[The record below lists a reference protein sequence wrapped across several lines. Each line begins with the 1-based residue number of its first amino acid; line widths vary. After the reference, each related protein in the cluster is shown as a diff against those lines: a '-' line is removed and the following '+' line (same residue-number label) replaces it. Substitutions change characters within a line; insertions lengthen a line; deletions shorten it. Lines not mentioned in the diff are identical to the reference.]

1 MVQLAKSK
9 RTIMCLLSNDLLH
22 IVLLLLIIKGPI
34 MLITFSC
41 KAHASVTMFG
51 EVGLQFIKM
60 LGHSGKI
67 PGAIDASEVP
77 QALNNLRTAI
87 AAEQNQA
94 VEQDGIDDDN
104 EDEVVEAPV
113 NIGSRAFPLVEL
125 LKAAIKEECEV
136 MWEDGSGKR
145 L

>member
-1 MVQLAKSK
+1 
-9 RTIMCLLSNDLLH
+9 
-22 IVLLLLIIKGPI
+22 

-51 EVGLQFIKM
+51 EIGLQFIKM
-60 LGHSGKI
+60 LGHSGAI

-77 QALNNLRTAI
+77 QALNNLR
-87 AAEQNQA
+87 AALEVEQKQPVEQN
-94 VEQDGIDDDN
+94 DTDDDN

>member
-1 MVQLAKSK
+1 
-9 RTIMCLLSNDLLH
+9 
-22 IVLLLLIIKGPI
+22 

-60 LGHSGKI
+60 LGHSGTI
-67 PGAIDASEVP
+67 PGAIDASAVP
-77 QALNNLRTAI
+77 QALNNLRAAI
-87 AAEQNQA
+87 AAEQSKPI
-94 VEQDGIDDDN
+94 EQENAND
-104 EDEVVEAPV
+104 ESEEEVVEAPV

-125 LKAAIKEECEV
+125 LKAAINDECEV

>member
-1 MVQLAKSK
+1 
-9 RTIMCLLSNDLLH
+9 
-22 IVLLLLIIKGPI
+22 

-51 EVGLQFIKM
+51 DVGLQFIKM
-60 LGHSGKI
+60 LGHSGAI
-67 PGAIDASEVP
+67 PGAMDASEVP
-77 QALNNLRTAI
+77 QALDNLRAAI
-87 AAEQNQA
+87 AAEKSKP
-94 VEQDGIDDDN
+94 VEQENTDDDN
-104 EDEVVEAPV
+104 EEEVVEAPV

-125 LKAAIKEECEV
+125 LKAAIKDECEV

>member
-1 MVQLAKSK
+1 
-9 RTIMCLLSNDLLH
+9 
-22 IVLLLLIIKGPI
+22 

-41 KAHASVTMFG
+41 KVHASVTMFG

-60 LGHSGKI
+60 FGHSGSI
-67 PGAIDASEVP
+67 PGAMDASEVP
-77 QALNNLRTAI
+77 QALDNLRAAI
-87 AAEQNQA
+87 AAEQSKS
-94 VEQDGIDDDN
+94 VEHENTDDDN
-104 EDEVVEAPV
+104 EEEVVEAPV

-125 LKAAIKEECEV
+125 LKAAIKDECEV

>member
-1 MVQLAKSK
+1 
-9 RTIMCLLSNDLLH
+9 
-22 IVLLLLIIKGPI
+22 

-60 LGHSGKI
+60 LGHSGTI
-67 PGAIDASEVP
+67 PGAIDASEVS
-77 QALNNLRTAI
+77 QALSNLRAAI
-87 AAEQNQA
+87 ASEQSKL
-94 VEQDGIDDDN
+94 VEQENADDDN
-104 EDEVVEAPV
+104 EEVVEAPV

-125 LKAAIKEECEV
+125 LKAAIKDECEV

>member
-1 MVQLAKSK
+1 
-9 RTIMCLLSNDLLH
+9 
-22 IVLLLLIIKGPI
+22 

-60 LGHSGKI
+60 LGHSGTI
-67 PGAIDASEVP
+67 PGAIDASAVP
-77 QALNNLRTAI
+77 QALNNLRAAI
-87 AAEQNQA
+87 AAEQIKPI
-94 VEQDGIDDDN
+94 EQENANDDS
-104 EDEVVEAPV
+104 EEEVVEAPV

-125 LKAAIKEECEV
+125 LKAAIKDECEV

>member
-1 MVQLAKSK
+1 
-9 RTIMCLLSNDLLH
+9 
-22 IVLLLLIIKGPI
+22 

-41 KAHASVTMFG
+41 KAHSSVTMFG

-60 LGHSGKI
+60 LGHSGAI

-77 QALNNLRTAI
+77 QALSNLRVAL
-87 AAEQNQA
+87 E
-94 VEQDGIDDDN
+94 VEQKQPVDPNDADDDN

>member
-1 MVQLAKSK
+1 
-9 RTIMCLLSNDLLH
+9 
-22 IVLLLLIIKGPI
+22 

-51 EVGLQFIKM
+51 EIGLQFIKM
-60 LGHSGKI
+60 LGHSGAI

-77 QALNNLRTAI
+77 QALNNLR
-87 AAEQNQA
+87 AALEVEQKQPVEQNDA
-94 VEQDGIDDDN
+94 DDDN

>member
-1 MVQLAKSK
+1 
-9 RTIMCLLSNDLLH
+9 
-22 IVLLLLIIKGPI
+22 

-60 LGHSGKI
+60 LGHSGAI

-77 QALNNLRTAI
+77 QALNNLR
-87 AAEQNQA
+87 AALEVEQKQPVEQNDA
-94 VEQDGIDDDN
+94 GDDN
-104 EDEVVEAPV
+104 EDEVVEEPV

>member
-1 MVQLAKSK
+1 
-9 RTIMCLLSNDLLH
+9 
-22 IVLLLLIIKGPI
+22 

-60 LGHSGKI
+60 LGHSGTI
-67 PGAIDASEVP
+67 PGAIGATEVP

-87 AAEQNQA
+87 AAEQSQA
-94 VEQDGIDDDN
+94 VEQDDTDDDN
-104 EDEVVEAPV
+104 EDEVAEAPV

>member
-1 MVQLAKSK
+1 
-9 RTIMCLLSNDLLH
+9 
-22 IVLLLLIIKGPI
+22 

-60 LGHSGKI
+60 LGHSGTI
-67 PGAIDASEVP
+67 PGAIDASAVP
-77 QALNNLRTAI
+77 QALNNLRAAV
-87 AAEQNQA
+87 AAEQSKPI
-94 VEQDGIDDDN
+94 EQENAND
-104 EDEVVEAPV
+104 ESEEEVVEAPV

-125 LKAAIKEECEV
+125 LKAAIKDECEV

>member
-1 MVQLAKSK
+1 
-9 RTIMCLLSNDLLH
+9 
-22 IVLLLLIIKGPI
+22 

-51 EVGLQFIKM
+51 EIGLQFIQM
-60 LGHSGKI
+60 LGHSGTI

-77 QALNNLRTAI
+77 QALNNLRSALEI
-87 AAEQNQA
+87 EQKQPVDQNDA
-94 VEQDGIDDDN
+94 DDDN

>member
-1 MVQLAKSK
+1 
-9 RTIMCLLSNDLLH
+9 
-22 IVLLLLIIKGPI
+22 

-60 LGHSGKI
+60 LGHSGAI
-67 PGAIDASEVP
+67 PGAIDASAVP
-77 QALNNLRTAI
+77 QALNNLRAAI
-87 AAEQNQA
+87 AAEQSKP
-94 VEQDGIDDDN
+94 VEQENADDDN
-104 EDEVVEAPV
+104 EEEVVEAPV

-125 LKAAIKEECEV
+125 LKAAITEECEV

>member
-1 MVQLAKSK
+1 
-9 RTIMCLLSNDLLH
+9 
-22 IVLLLLIIKGPI
+22 

-60 LGHSGKI
+60 LGHSGMI

-94 VEQDGIDDDN
+94 VEQDDIDDDN

>member
-1 MVQLAKSK
+1 
-9 RTIMCLLSNDLLH
+9 
-22 IVLLLLIIKGPI
+22 

-60 LGHSGKI
+60 LGHSGTI
-67 PGAIDASEVP
+67 PGAIDAQELP
-77 QALNNLRTAI
+77 QALENLRSAI
-87 AAEQNQA
+87 SAEQNQVA
-94 VEQDGIDDDN
+94 EHDDTDEES
-104 EDEVVEAPV
+104 EDEAVEAPV

>member
-1 MVQLAKSK
+1 
-9 RTIMCLLSNDLLH
+9 
-22 IVLLLLIIKGPI
+22 

-67 PGAIDASEVP
+67 TGAIDASEVP

-94 VEQDGIDDDN
+94 VEQGDTDDDN

>member
-1 MVQLAKSK
+1 
-9 RTIMCLLSNDLLH
+9 
-22 IVLLLLIIKGPI
+22 

-51 EVGLQFIKM
+51 EIGLQFIKM
-60 LGHSGKI
+60 LGHSGAI

-77 QALNNLRTAI
+77 QALNNLR
-87 AAEQNQA
+87 AALE
-94 VEQDGIDDDN
+94 VEQKQPVDQNDADDDN

-113 NIGSRAFPLVEL
+113 NIGSRAFSLVEL

>member
-1 MVQLAKSK
+1 
-9 RTIMCLLSNDLLH
+9 
-22 IVLLLLIIKGPI
+22 

-77 QALNNLRTAI
+77 HALNNLRTAI

-94 VEQDGIDDDN
+94 VEQDDMDDDN

-113 NIGSRAFPLVEL
+113 NIGSRVFPLVEQ

>member
-1 MVQLAKSK
+1 
-9 RTIMCLLSNDLLH
+9 
-22 IVLLLLIIKGPI
+22 

-60 LGHSGKI
+60 LGHSGTI
-67 PGAIDASEVP
+67 PGAIDASEVS
-77 QALNNLRTAI
+77 QALSNLRAAI
-87 AAEQNQA
+87 AAEQSKQ
-94 VEQDGIDDDN
+94 VEQENTDDDN
-104 EDEVVEAPV
+104 EEVVEAPV

-125 LKAAIKEECEV
+125 LKAAIKDECEV

>member
-1 MVQLAKSK
+1 
-9 RTIMCLLSNDLLH
+9 
-22 IVLLLLIIKGPI
+22 

-60 LGHSGKI
+60 LGHSGAI

-77 QALNNLRTAI
+77 QALNNLR
-87 AAEQNQA
+87 AALELEQKQS
-94 VEQDGIDDDN
+94 VEENDADDDN
-104 EDEVVEAPV
+104 EDEVVKAPV

>member
-1 MVQLAKSK
+1 
-9 RTIMCLLSNDLLH
+9 
-22 IVLLLLIIKGPI
+22 

-51 EVGLQFIKM
+51 EAGLQFIKM
-60 LGHSGKI
+60 LGHSGTI
-67 PGAIDASEVP
+67 PGAIDASEVS
-77 QALNNLRTAI
+77 QALSHFRAAI
-87 AAEQNQA
+87 AAEQSKQ
-94 VEQDGIDDDN
+94 VEQENTDDDN
-104 EDEVVEAPV
+104 EEVVEASV

-125 LKAAIKEECEV
+125 LKAAIKDECEV

>member
-1 MVQLAKSK
+1 
-9 RTIMCLLSNDLLH
+9 
-22 IVLLLLIIKGPI
+22 

-60 LGHSGKI
+60 LGHSGTI
-67 PGAIDASEVP
+67 PGAVDASEVP
-77 QALNNLRTAI
+77 QALNNLRVAI
-87 AAEQNQA
+87 ASEQSKQ
-94 VEQDGIDDDN
+94 VEQENVGDDN
-104 EDEVVEAPV
+104 EEEAVEASV

-125 LKAAIKEECEV
+125 LKAAIKDECEV
-136 MWEDGSGKR
+136 MWEDCSGKR

>member
-1 MVQLAKSK
+1 
-9 RTIMCLLSNDLLH
+9 
-22 IVLLLLIIKGPI
+22 

-51 EVGLQFIKM
+51 EIGLQFIKM
-60 LGHSGKI
+60 LGHSGAI

-77 QALNNLRTAI
+77 QALNNLR
-87 AAEQNQA
+87 AALE
-94 VEQDGIDDDN
+94 VEQKQPVDQNDADDDN

>member
-1 MVQLAKSK
+1 
-9 RTIMCLLSNDLLH
+9 
-22 IVLLLLIIKGPI
+22 

-60 LGHSGKI
+60 LGHSGTI
-67 PGAIDASEVP
+67 PGAIDAFAVP
-77 QALNNLRTAI
+77 QALNNLRAAI
-87 AAEQNQA
+87 DAEQSKPI
-94 VEQDGIDDDN
+94 EQEN
-104 EDEVVEAPV
+104 ANDESEEGVVEAPV

-125 LKAAIKEECEV
+125 LKAAIKDECEV

>member
-1 MVQLAKSK
+1 
-9 RTIMCLLSNDLLH
+9 
-22 IVLLLLIIKGPI
+22 

-51 EVGLQFIKM
+51 EIGLQFIKM
-60 LGHSGKI
+60 LGHSGTI

-77 QALNNLRTAI
+77 DALNNLRTAI
-87 AAEQNQA
+87 EAEKSQPVEQND
-94 VEQDGIDDDN
+94 VVDDN
-104 EDEVVEAPV
+104 DSEEDVVEAPV
-113 NIGSRAFPLVEL
+113 NLGSRAFPLVEL

>member
-1 MVQLAKSK
+1 
-9 RTIMCLLSNDLLH
+9 
-22 IVLLLLIIKGPI
+22 

-60 LGHSGKI
+60 LGHSGAI
-67 PGAIDASEVP
+67 PGAIDASAVP
-77 QALNNLRTAI
+77 QALNNLRAAI
-87 AAEQNQA
+87 AAEQSKP
-94 VEQDGIDDDN
+94 VEQENADDDN
-104 EDEVVEAPV
+104 EEEVVEAPV
-113 NIGSRAFPLVEL
+113 NISSRAFPLVEL
-125 LKAAIKEECEV
+125 LKAATKEECEV

>member
-1 MVQLAKSK
+1 
-9 RTIMCLLSNDLLH
+9 
-22 IVLLLLIIKGPI
+22 

-41 KAHASVTMFG
+41 KAYASVTMFG

-87 AAEQNQA
+87 AAEQSQA
-94 VEQDGIDDDN
+94 VEQDDTDDDN

>member
-1 MVQLAKSK
+1 
-9 RTIMCLLSNDLLH
+9 
-22 IVLLLLIIKGPI
+22 

-60 LGHSGKI
+60 LGHSGAI

-87 AAEQNQA
+87 AAEQSQA
-94 VEQDGIDDDN
+94 LDQDDIDDDN

>member
-1 MVQLAKSK
+1 
-9 RTIMCLLSNDLLH
+9 
-22 IVLLLLIIKGPI
+22 

-60 LGHSGKI
+60 LGHSGTI
-67 PGAIDASEVP
+67 PGAIDASAVP
-77 QALNNLRTAI
+77 QALNNLRAAV
-87 AAEQNQA
+87 AAEQIKPI
-94 VEQDGIDDDN
+94 EQENAND
-104 EDEVVEAPV
+104 ESEEEVVEAPV

-125 LKAAIKEECEV
+125 LKAAINDECEV

>member
-1 MVQLAKSK
+1 
-9 RTIMCLLSNDLLH
+9 
-22 IVLLLLIIKGPI
+22 

-60 LGHSGKI
+60 LGHSGAI

-77 QALNNLRTAI
+77 QALNNLR
-87 AAEQNQA
+87 AALE
-94 VEQDGIDDDN
+94 VEQKQPVAQNDADEDS

>member
-1 MVQLAKSK
+1 
-9 RTIMCLLSNDLLH
+9 
-22 IVLLLLIIKGPI
+22 

-60 LGHSGKI
+60 LGHSGAI

-77 QALNNLRTAI
+77 QALNNLRAAI
-87 AAEQNQA
+87 AAEQSKP
-94 VEQDGIDDDN
+94 VEQEKADDDS
-104 EDEVVEAPV
+104 EEEVVEAPV

-125 LKAAIKEECEV
+125 LKAAIKDECEV

>member
-1 MVQLAKSK
+1 
-9 RTIMCLLSNDLLH
+9 
-22 IVLLLLIIKGPI
+22 

-51 EVGLQFIKM
+51 EIGLQFIKM
-60 LGHSGKI
+60 LGHSGAI

-77 QALNNLRTAI
+77 QALNNLR
-87 AAEQNQA
+87 AALE
-94 VEQDGIDDDN
+94 VEQKQPVEQSDTDDDN